1 MEKAYNI
8 KEPVI
13 HLSVWLCFSIIPII
27 TAFVELNR
35 IPGGLIIVILL
46 LPLLFYTNYFI
57 LVPKFLL
64 KKRVILY
71 VVSSILFLG
80 LFNYIMIKVFPGA
93 AFNRMHAELV
103 KTDQDIPFIKEM
115 KYIVPLILSVSI
127 FLLGGIFALVIDF
140 YKRERESKE
149 LESTKK
155 EMEIQFL
162 RAQMNPHFLFNSLN
176 SIYSL
181 VRKKSDDAPE
191 AVITLS
197 ELMRYM
203 LYEVGKEKVPLE
215 KEMNYIKNY
224 IVLQRLRLKN
234 TEDVT
239 LNIHGQTQNLLI
251 YPLILI
257 TFIEN
262 AFKFGTDYKGNTHI
276 EIQIT
281 ITNNTL
287 NFKIKN
293 IIGVYKKDMSNSGV
307 GLKNV
312 IDQLNYLYPN
322 KHALEQTESKDYYLT
337 NLTLNL

>member
-1 MEKAYNI
+1 
-8 KEPVI
+8 
-13 HLSVWLCFSIIPII
+13 
-27 TAFVELNR
+27 
-35 IPGGLIIVILL
+35 
-46 LPLLFYTNYFI
+46 
-57 LVPKFLL
+57 
-64 KKRVILY
+64 
-71 VVSSILFLG
+71 
-80 LFNYIMIKVFPGA
+80 MINVFPSA
-93 AFNRMHAELV
+93 SFNRMHEELV

-140 YKRERESKE
+140 YKREGESKE

-337 NLTLNL
+337 HLTLNL